1 MEASVS
7 LKAELWLRRGGG
19 RRVAGTPLLH
29 LLLSPAA
36 QTAHIAVVS
45 WQHKGEGSAVSL
57 LIVLPGLEE
66 AEAGGG
72 DLP

>member
-1 MEASVS
+1 M
-7 LKAELWLRRGGG
+7 
-19 RRVAGTPLLH
+19 AGTPLLH

-36 QTAHIAVVS
+36 QMAHIAVVS